1 MGQTSPHA
9 AHRAV
14 SPSAQREW
22 SFAAFAG
29 AIVIAATLLAGVGGL
44 AGCARPLLSPEE
56 PRSQY
61 DRSDRLRGRSAPP
74 YITNEF
80 GDRRPNVRGRLLG
93 GD

>member
-1 MGQTSPHA
+1 MGQTSPYA
-9 AHRAV
+9 ARRAV
-14 SPSAQREW
+14 SPPAQCER
-22 SFAAFAG
+22 SVAAFAG
-29 AIVIAATLLAGVGGL
+29 AIVIAATLVAAVGGL
-44 AGCARPLLSPEE
+44 SGCARPLLSPEE

-74 YITNEF
+74 YVTNEF